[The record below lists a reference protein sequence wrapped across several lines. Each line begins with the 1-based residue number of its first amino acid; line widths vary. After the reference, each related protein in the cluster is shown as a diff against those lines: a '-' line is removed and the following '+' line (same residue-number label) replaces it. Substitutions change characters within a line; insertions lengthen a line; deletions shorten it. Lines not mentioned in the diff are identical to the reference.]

1 MRISDWSSD
10 VCSSD
15 LRHRPGHLQVHHP
28 APRPGIA
35 IQLACASCLNCHCR
49 ACPTAVRF
57 KFGERRARP
66 GDTRR
71 GEIVLRGRQHES
83 ASVRANGRLKRYH
96 PHPDRKSIVWGKS
109 WSVRVD
115 IVGPHLVKKKINTY
129 T

>member
-1 MRISDWSSD
+1 MRISYWSSD

-15 LRHRPGHLQVHHP
+15 L
-28 APRPGIA
+28 PGIA

-71 GEIVLRGRQHES
+71 GEIVLRWRQHAS
-83 ASVRANGRLKRYH
+83 ASVRANRRLKRYH
-96 PHPDRKSIVWGKS
+96 PHPSPPPSKGEGKILKAHENPLPPCGGGLGWGPI
-109 WSVRVD
+109 RRD
-115 IVGPHLVKKKINTY
+115 G
-129 T
+129 